1 MNNYPF
7 PMMPQNS
14 NNSQRIL
21 EELTAIRETLKKIE
35 NHLEKEEQKK
45 KNKYLEKDDNYY
57 IV

>member
-1 MNNYPF
+1 
-7 PMMPQNS
+7 MMPQNS